1 MSTGNIRSLL
11 EQLTGDLVTVFFEDE
26 ERTGR
31 VAAITDDL
39 LVLSV
44 RNRDVLWV
52 DINDITAVRVVGE
65 DRRHHDHDDDE

>member
-11 EQLTGDLVTVFFEDE
+11 EQLTGDLVTVIFEDE

-65 DRRHHDHDDDE
+65 RYHGNDDDE